1 MAIATSRIASRSPQ
15 FFSPLGKQ
23 IFDLSVAEKIFSL
36 LALLVVVA
44 GFLTAASFQSV
55 RLQSEYRRLLAAS
68 SVAAN
73 NVGRVN
79 ALIYAMVMES
89 RGIYMSTDRT
99 RIAQFGEALLKRNRE
114 LMAVVAEWKASVR
127 EDDVEQ
133 FSALEQRIEEFSVFR
148 RELVRRAVEL
158 GPEAGRKWGDND
170 DNRNVRTALNAD
182 LESLARIYEKRALEV
197 ADLGNRNR
205 YASWYLLALGIVTF
219 MLAALVVLVVSKFVT
234 GPLSEI
240 TSATDR
246 VANGKIETE
255 IPFDDR
261 EDEIGQLARALQKFR
276 NAVRR
281 NFELEQL
288 ELGTARQRD
297 TAMEERDKL
306 NDKVL
311 ETKWQL
317 RAALNNMA
325 QGLVMIDSK
334 ARILVANAQYR
345 QMYQLPPELLGPDCK
360 LGDLLEYRASKGLF
374 TGDVKAMVDAILA
387 RISKG
392 KQVVVEQR
400 LADGRLIRISE
411 QPMDGGGWVATH
423 EDVTQQQRAEQMLAR
438 TERFLATVLENVTQ
452 AIVAKDAQDLRYVF
466 VNKAAE
472 KLYGLPRSEIIG
484 KSARDLFPGEAADLI
499 ERLDRELLAGDENVD
514 VAVQTWETPNNG
526 QRRVSARR
534 FRIAG
539 DNSQSQIFLS
549 MIEDR
554 TDEARAA

>member
-1 MAIATSRIASRSPQ
+1 MAIAISRVVGRPSQLLSR
-15 FFSPLGKQ
+15 FGKQ
-23 IFDLSVAEKIFSL
+23 VFDLTVAEKIFGL
-36 LALLVVVA
+36 LALLVVVT
-44 GFLTAASFQSV
+44 GFLTVTSFQSV
-55 RLQSEYRRLLAAS
+55 RLQTEYRRLLATS
-68 SVAAN
+68 SAAAN

-89 RGIYMSTDRT
+89 RGIYMSTDRAKV
-99 RIAQFGEALLKRNRE
+99 AQFGEALLKRNRE
-114 LMAVVAEWKASVR
+114 LMAVIEDWKTSVQ
-127 EDDVEQ
+127 EDDIEQ
-133 FSALEQRIEEFSVFR
+133 FMALEQRIEEFSVFR
-148 RELVRRAVEL
+148 RELVRRAVEI
-158 GPEAGRKWGDND
+158 GPEAGRQWGNNE
-170 DNRNVRTALNAD
+170 DNRTVRTALNAD
-182 LESLARIYEKRALEV
+182 LEALARIYEKRALEV
-197 ADLGNRNR
+197 ADIGNRNR
-205 YASWYLLALGIVTF
+205 YASWYLFALGLVTF
-219 MLAALVVLVVSKFVT
+219 LIAGLIVMVVRRFVT

-246 VANGKIETE
+246 VATGKFGTE
-255 IPFDDR
+255 IPFVER
-261 EDEIGQLARALQKFR
+261 TDEIGQLARALQKFR

-297 TAMEERDKL
+297 SAMEERDRL

-325 QGLVMIDSK
+325 QGLVMMDSK

-345 QMYQLPPELLGPDCK
+345 NMYQLPPELLGPECK
-360 LGDLLEYRASKGLF
+360 LSRVLEYRASKGLF
-374 TGDVKAMVDAILA
+374 TGDVQAMVDAILA

-400 LADGRLIRISE
+400 LPDGRLIRISE

-423 EDVTQQQRAEQMLAR
+423 EDVTQQQRAELMLAR

-452 AIVAKDAQDLRYVF
+452 AIVAKDSKDLRYVF

-484 KSARDLFPGEAADLI
+484 KSARDLFSGEAADLI
-499 ERLDRELLAGDENVD
+499 ERLDRELLAGEENAE

-539 DNSQSQIFLS
+539 DNNQSQIFLS

>member
-15 FFSPLGKQ
+15 FFSRLGKQ

-539 DNSQSQIFLS
+539 DSSQSQIFLS

>member
-1 MAIATSRIASRSPQ
+1 MAIAISRVPGRTSQLLSR
-15 FFSPLGKQ
+15 FGKQ
-23 IFDLSVAEKIFSL
+23 VFDLSVAEKIFGL
-36 LALLVVVA
+36 LALLVIVT
-44 GFLTAASFQSV
+44 GFLTVTSFQSV
-55 RLQSEYRRLLAAS
+55 RLQTEYRRLLATS
-68 SVAAN
+68 SAAAN

-79 ALIYAMVMES
+79 ALIYAAVMES
-89 RGIYMSTDRT
+89 RGIYMSTDQAK
-99 RIAQFGEALLKRNRE
+99 IAQFGEALLKRNRE

-127 EDDVEQ
+127 EDDIDR
-133 FSALEQRIEEFSVFR
+133 FSALEQRIEEFSDFR
-148 RELVRRAVEL
+148 RELVRRAIEM
-158 GPEAGRKWGDND
+158 GPAAGRQWGDND
-170 DNRNVRTALNAD
+170 DNRNGRTALNAD
-182 LESLARIYEKRALEV
+182 LESLTRIYEKRALEV

-205 YASWYLLALGIVTF
+205 YASWYLFALGIVTF
-219 MLAALVVLVVSKFVT
+219 VLAALIVLVVRRFVT

-246 VANGKIETE
+246 VATGKIETE
-255 IPFDDR
+255 IPFFDR
-261 EDEIGQLARALQKFR
+261 VDEIGHLARALQKFR

-288 ELGTARQRD
+288 ELGTAKQRD
-297 TAMEERDKL
+297 TAMEERDRL

-317 RAALNNMA
+317 RGALNNMA

-345 QMYQLPPELLGPDCK
+345 KMYQLPPEILGPDTK

-374 TGDVKAMVDAILA
+374 TGDVQAMVDAILA

-392 KQVVVEQR
+392 KQVVIEQR
-400 LADGRLIRISE
+400 LADGRVIRISE

-423 EDVTQQQRAEQMLAR
+423 EDVTQQQRAEQVLAR
-438 TERFLATVLENVTQ
+438 TERFLATILENVTE
-452 AIVAKDAQDLRYVF
+452 AVIAKDAQDLRYVF

-472 KLYGLPRSEIIG
+472 KLYGLPRAAILG
-484 KSARDLFPGEAADLI
+484 KSARDLFSGESAELI
-499 ERLDRELLAGDENVD
+499 ERLDRELLAGGENVE

-539 DNSQSQIFLS
+539 DNRESQIFLS

-554 TDEARAA
+554 TEETCAA